1 MVEDIMVKLSGFAD
15 EISQD
20 LDEQLDTLE
29 ALGIRYLEFREV
41 WGKNV
46 LDLSKDELDK
56 VKAEINRRGVRVSA
70 LGSPIGKAPIDAD
83 FGEYKK
89 RVQHAIDVAV
99 KMETPYIRMFSFY
112 CDDRDQDRDEVMRR
126 MQAMVDMAT
135 AAGVTML
142 HENEKGIYGEQ
153 PDRCRD
159 LHQTVTGERFRATFD
174 PANFV
179 QAGVKPFD
187 DAYPLLK
194 PYIAYFHIKDAI
206 LSTGRVVPAGKGDG
220 QVREL
225 MAAAQESG
233 YDGFLSLEP
242 HLKVAGHSTGF
253 TGPELFRTAV
263 DALCAILDDLGISY
277 E

>member
-1 MVEDIMVKLSGFAD
+1 LGGCSTANTHLPRFAW
-15 EISQD
+15 ITSRGPR
-20 LDEQLDTLE
+20 LE
-29 ALGIRYLEFREV
+29 EETDGKAFWI

-46 LDLSKDELDK
+46 LDLSREELDQ
-56 VKAEINRRGVRVSA
+56 VKAEIDRRGIGISA

-83 FGEYKK
+83 FDVYKR
-89 RVQHAIDVAV
+89 RVQHAIDVANL
-99 KMETPYIRMFSFY
+99 METPYIRMFSFY
-112 CDDRDQDRDEVMRR
+112 CNDRDEDRPKVMRR
-126 MQAMVDMAT
+126 MQAMVDMA
-135 AAGVTML
+135 AAGGVTML

-153 PDRCRD
+153 AERCLD
-159 LHQTVTGERFRATFD
+159 LHQTIVGDSFRATFD

-187 DAYPLLK
+187 TAYPLLK
-194 PYIAYFHIKDAI
+194 PYIGYFHIKDAI
-206 LSTGRVVPAGKGDG
+206 MGVGRVVPAGKGDG

-225 MAAAQESG
+225 MAAAKTAG

-253 TGPELFRTAV
+253 SGPELFATAV
-263 DALCAILDDLGISY
+263 GALQTILDDLNIPV

>member
-1 MVEDIMVKLSGFAD
+1 MIKLTGFAD

-20 LDEQLDTLE
+20 LNEQLDTLE
-29 ALGIRYLEFREV
+29 TLGIKYFEFRGV
-41 WGKNV
+41 WNKNV
-46 LDLSKDELDK
+46 LALTQDELSQ
-56 VKAEINRRGVRVSA
+56 VKAETDRRGIRVSA

-83 FGEYKK
+83 FDEY
-89 RVQHAIDVAV
+89 RELVQHAIDVAV
-99 KMETPYIRMFSFY
+99 QMETPYIRMFSFY
-112 CDDRDQDRDEVMRR
+112 CNDLDADRREVMRR
-126 MQAMVDMAT
+126 IQAMVDMA
-135 AAGVTML
+135 AVAGVTML

-153 PDRCRD
+153 PDRCLD
-159 LHQTVTGERFRATFD
+159 LHQNVTGPNFRATFD

-206 LSTGRVVPAGKGDG
+206 MGEGRVVPAGQGDG
-220 QVREL
+220 QVREV
-225 MAAAQESG
+225 MTAAVASG

-242 HLKVAGHSTGF
+242 HLRIAGHSTGF
-253 TGPELFRTAV
+253 TGPELFGTAV
-263 DALCAILDDLGISY
+263 KALCTILDDLGIRY

>member
-1 MVEDIMVKLSGFAD
+1 MVKLSGFAD

-20 LDEQLDTLE
+20 LNVQLDTLQ
-29 ALGIRYLEFREV
+29 ALGIKHFEFRGV

-46 LDLSKDELDK
+46 LDLDKGELDR
-56 VKAEINRRGVRVSA
+56 VKAEIDRRGIRVSA

-83 FGEYKK
+83 FDAYKE

-99 KMETPYIRMFSFY
+99 HMETPYIRMFSFY
-112 CDDRDQDRDEVMRR
+112 CNDRDTDRDEVMQR
-126 MQAMVDMAT
+126 MQAMVDMAAT
-135 AAGVTML
+135 AGVTML

-153 PDRCRD
+153 PDRCLD
-159 LHQTVTGERFRATFD
+159 LHQTVTGQSFRATFD

-194 PYIAYFHIKDAI
+194 PYIAYYHIKDAV
-206 LSTGRVVPAGKGDG
+206 LGEGRVVPAGQGDG
-220 QVREL
+220 QIRKV
-225 MAAAQESG
+225 MAAAQATG

-242 HLKVAGHSTGF
+242 HLQVAGHSTGF
-253 TGPELFRTAV
+253 TGPELFGTAV
-263 DALCAILDDLGISY
+263 KALCAILDDLGIPY
-277 E
+277 Q